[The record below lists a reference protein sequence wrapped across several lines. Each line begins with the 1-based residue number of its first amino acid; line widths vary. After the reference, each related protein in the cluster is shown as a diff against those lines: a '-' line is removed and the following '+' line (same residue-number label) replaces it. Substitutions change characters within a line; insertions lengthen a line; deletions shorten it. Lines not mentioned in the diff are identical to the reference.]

1 MTILLGLLFVV
12 LLVFLYGVV
21 IYNKLT
27 KLRILCEE
35 GWSAI
40 DVFLKK
46 RYDLIPNLVETVK
59 GYATHEKE
67 TFENVTRARN
77 QAASATGVKNQ
88 EAAENQLNQAMMN
101 LYAVAEQYPELK
113 ANSNFMQ
120 LSGEL
125 TNIEGEIERS
135 RRYYNGTV
143 REYNTTV
150 DMFPSNIVAS
160 RFSFF
165 KKEFFEITQL
175 EQKEAPKVSF

>member
-12 LLVFLYGVV
+12 FLVLVYGVA
-21 IYNKLT
+21 IYNKLV
-27 KLRILCEE
+27 KLRILSEE

-59 GYATHEKE
+59 GYASHEKE

-77 QAASATGVKNQ
+77 LAAGASGVKEQ
-88 EAAENQLNQAMMN
+88 EAAENQLNKAMVN
-101 LYAVAEQYPELK
+101 LFAVSEQYPELK
-113 ANSNFMQ
+113 ANANFMQ

-125 TNIEGEIERS
+125 TNLEGEIERS

-143 REYNTTV
+143 REYNTCIET
-150 DMFPSNIVAS
+150 FPSNIVAS
-160 RFSFF
+160 KFVFF